1 MYLLPFRS
9 RRDGIPEEETVVSL
23 ADKARVKAQELR
35 GRIKRNTACRYGMNA
50 LGSAGAPGHGLNQG
64 PTGSACS

>member
-1 MYLLPFRS
+1 
-9 RRDGIPEEETVVSL
+9 VSL

-35 GRIKRNTACRYGMNA
+35 GRIKRNTACRYGMNT

>member
-1 MYLLPFRS
+1 VYLLPLS
-9 RRDGIPEEETVVSL
+9 EPTRRDTRGGDCCEPRGQ
-23 ADKARVKAQELR
+23 ARVKAQELR